1 MDPYQRLADAIV
13 LQAVKD
19 YRQDLRR
26 MKNRPSNI
34 NIGKVKEDERFF
46 RSSWFKT
53 LSKIDGK
60 YIIEKLREECL

>member
-1 MDPYQRLADAIV
+1 MDPYQKLADAIV

-34 NIGKVKEDERFF
+34 NKGKVKEDERFF
-46 RSSWFKT
+46 RSSWFKSLT
-53 LSKIDGK
+53 KIDGN
-60 YIIEKLREECL
+60 YLIEKLREGCL